1 MKHVCGHVA
10 VALCVV
16 LTGLIS
22 PADIIYGKVDEKK
35 YMPLP
40 PVDSFFFPRFYVKV
54 KAPPKS
60 TFPSYVPNSSTA
72 TYVMYGRSY
81 AIHIYHQAT
90 LSSKTMADFISENFS
105 DVKLKELGVDATRVK
120 KSVND
125 DSALLEIEEIILS
138 NSKMHLYQKLVK
150 TTEGYAVVA
159 GQAECRDWPK
169 VGQELIA
176 IVSSSRRMREDE
188 LRILGEG
195 RFVVGM
201 DSDGDVFDGSA
212 NCDGVIDADGKPVRS
227 GGRNYFLRPA
237 KNKPVLAEES
247 NQDMLQDANEGKEPK
262 PDPDGRIHK
271 LFGMEIGELLVDYD
285 NAKKLNNKSYRVR
298 ETMNLSAPFSICKNV
313 SKFYTA
319 NNRRL
324 YKITLSSDAY
334 LNPNEAKMRS
344 RMAEM
349 SKAIGEKFKD
359 ELEMEASGSRHI
371 AKFKGDAMQSLS
383 LAIVAE
389 LDNKKALLITFVDKT
404 VELDVKGVR

>member
-1 MKHVCGHVA
+1 L
-10 VALCVV
+10 LCVV
-16 LTGLIS
+16 LTDSIS
-22 PADIIYGKVDEKK
+22 IADIIYGKPDEKK
-35 YMPLP
+35 YVPLP
-40 PVDSFFFPRFYVKV
+40 PVDSFFFPRFFVKV
-54 KAPPKS
+54 KAPPAS
-60 TFPSYVPNSSTA
+60 RFPSYVSNSSTA
-72 TYVMYGRSY
+72 TYVMYGRPYS
-81 AIHIYHQAT
+81 IRIYHQAT
-90 LSSKTMADFISENFS
+90 LSSKTMTDFINENFS
-105 DVKLKELGVDATRVK
+105 DAKLKELGVDATRVK
-120 KSVND
+120 KRVND

-150 TTEGYAVVA
+150 TPEGYAVVT
-159 GQAECRDWPK
+159 GQAECREWPR
-169 VGQELIA
+169 VGQEIVA
-176 IVSSSRRMREDE
+176 IVSSSRCMREDE
-188 LRILGEG
+188 LKILGER

-201 DSDGDVFDGSA
+201 DSDGDVFDDSVNYEGM
-212 NCDGVIDADGKPVRS
+212 IDADGRPVCS

-237 KNKPVLAEES
+237 KNKPVLAEEQ
-247 NQDMLQDANEGKEPK
+247 NHDVPQDAIEGKEPK
-262 PDPDGRIHK
+262 PEPDGRIHR

-298 ETMNLSAPFSICKNV
+298 ETMNLSAPFSVCKNV

-349 SKAIGEKFKD
+349 SKVIGEKFKD
-359 ELEMEASGSRHI
+359 ELEMEASGFRHV
-371 AKFKGDAMQSLS
+371 AKFKGDAMQSLT

-389 LDNKKALLITFVDKT
+389 PDNKKGLLITFVDKT